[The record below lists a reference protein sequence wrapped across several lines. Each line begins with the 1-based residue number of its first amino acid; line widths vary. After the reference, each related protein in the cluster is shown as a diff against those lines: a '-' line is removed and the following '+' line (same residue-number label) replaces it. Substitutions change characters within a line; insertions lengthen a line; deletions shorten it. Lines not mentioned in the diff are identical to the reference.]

1 MYSFG
6 QSRMGQWILGMER
19 MTEGQTK
26 TNKQT
31 LCDLVCLVILL
42 LQGLPPASG
51 SSLLVYKFRALFV
64 FFVSQLSSN
73 VCFPVT

>member
-1 MYSFG
+1 
-6 QSRMGQWILGMER
+6 MER
-19 MTEGQTK
+19 MTGGQTK

-51 SSLLVYKFRALFV
+51 SSLLVYKFRALSV
-64 FFVSQLSSN
+64 FVSQLSSN